1 MTPPHPHPPS
11 PSLSLSPPPSPS
23 GGPRGPHRPQAGEP
37 LPPPARGRGQG
48 ETLHIGITC
57 YPTFGG
63 SGIIAT
69 EIGLGLAERGH
80 RVHFIAYD
88 VPSRLDRFVENVFFH
103 EVEIRDYPLFGH
115 SAYPLA
121 LASKMVEVSTYATL
135 DLLHV
140 HYAIPHATSAY
151 LARQILGSRS
161 PRIVTTL
168 HGTDITL
175 VGSDPSFLPITRF
188 SIEQSDGLT
197 APSRYLRRA
206 TYENLGVSPE
216 VPIEV
221 IPNFV
226 DTDKYRPL
234 AHKRK
239 GELRH
244 LFNLFDRVDRI
255 AADWDDPAAAP
266 PVLIHNSNFR
276 PLKRVDDVVRILAEV
291 RRTVPALLILVG
303 DGPER
308 SRVESLVRELGLTG
322 VVCFL
327 GKQLNFLE
335 VLQSSD
341 VFLLPSET
349 ESFGLA
355 ALEALACG
363 VPVVA
368 SRVGGVPEVVAEGKT
383 GFLCD
388 VGDVRGMAAA
398 VVRLVREPALHA
410 HMAEAARVRVE
421 AEWRRDPMV
430 TRYEAYY
437 RKILE
442 R

>member
-1 MTPPHPHPPS
+1 MTPPLPPS
-11 PSLSLSPPPSPS
+11 Q
-23 GGPRGPHRPQAGEP
+23 GQGPRGPQRPQAGEP
-37 LPPPARGRGQG
+37 LPASARERGQG
-48 ETLHIGITC
+48 EALHIGITC

-115 SAYPLA
+115 SPYPLA

-161 PRIVTTL
+161 PCIVTTL

-244 LFNLFDRVDRI
+244 LFDRV

-266 PVLIHNSNFR
+266 PILIHNSNFR

-322 VVCFL
+322 AVCFL

-335 VLQSSD
+335 VLQNSD

-368 SRVGGVPEVVAEGKT
+368 SRVGGVPEVVAEGET
-383 GFLCD
+383 GFLCE
-388 VGDVRGMAAA
+388 VGDVRAMAAA
-398 VVRLVREPALHA
+398 VARLVREPAVHA
-410 HMAEAARVRVE
+410 RMAETARVRVE
-421 AEWRRDPMV
+421 GEWRRDPMV

-437 RKILE
+437 RKILG

>member
-1 MTPPHPHPPS
+1 MTP
-11 PSLSLSPPPSPS
+11 SPPD
-23 GGPRGPHRPQAGEP
+23 GTRGPHRPQAGEP
-37 LPPPARGRGQG
+37 LPSPTRGRRPG
-48 ETLHIGITC
+48 ESLHIGITC

-115 SAYPLA
+115 SPYPLA

-161 PRIVTTL
+161 PRIITTL

-206 TYENLGVSPE
+206 TYENLAVSPE

-244 LFNLFDRVDRI
+244 LFDRVDRI
-255 AADWDDPAAAP
+255 EADWEDPAAAP
-266 PVLIHNSNFR
+266 PILIHNSNFR

-291 RRTVPALLILVG
+291 RHTVPALLILVG

-335 VLQSSD
+335 VLQNSD

-368 SRVGGVPEVVAEGKT
+368 SRVGGVPEVVAEGET
-383 GFLCD
+383 GFLCE

-398 VVRLVREPALHA
+398 VLRLVREPTVRTR
-410 HMAEAARVRVE
+410 MAETARARVE
-421 AEWRRDPMV
+421 AEWRREPMV
-430 TRYEAYY
+430 TRYEEYY
-437 RKILE
+437 RKILG